1 MERAVIAFDGLVR
14 YVFRVACF
22 IVSRFVHCPEL
33 DQEFRVLSWNCRSL
47 RNGTHSEEFELAAS
61 DGLAAG
67 YAVLAVV
74 ALVG

>member
-1 MERAVIAFDGLVR
+1 MERAVIALDGLVR
-14 YVFRVACF
+14 YVFCVACF
-22 IVSRFVHCPEL
+22 DLSRFLRFPEL
-33 DQEFRVLSWNCRSL
+33 DQEFHGLSCYYRSL

>member
-1 MERAVIAFDGLVR
+1 
-14 YVFRVACF
+14 
-22 IVSRFVHCPEL
+22 VHFPEL
-33 DQEFRVLSWNCRSL
+33 DQEFYALPSNCRIL